1 MNVLRVVGI
10 RTTIS
15 SAPTAEAI
23 TEVRVMEMLTL
34 DEAVEALRKV
44 ARQMPSAEPERCKDC
59 KHYKYEEVS
68 LEQAAYEIS
77 PHCPP
82 IKLWW
87 FDILKELEEW
97 GFVLCRKE
105 NQ

>member
-1 MNVLRVVGI
+1 M
-10 RTTIS
+10 S
-15 SAPTAEAI
+15 E
-23 TEVRVMEMLTL
+23 MEMLTL

-68 LEQAAYEIS
+68 LEQAAYEIA
-77 PHCPP
+77 PNYPQTT
-82 IKLWW
+82 LWW
-87 FDILKELEEW
+87 FHILKELEVW

-105 NQ
+105 SK